1 MKRLIYLLLSLL
13 GLPLA
18 SCEPAGLVDAYG
30 PPYATFE
37 PKDRVAEDEVVPA
50 KSDVNGG
57 VNGDV
62 NAESLNAEE

>member
-30 PPYATFE
+30 TPYATFE
-37 PKDRVAEDEVVPA
+37 PKDRVAEEEVEPV
-50 KSDVNGG
+50 KSDI
-57 VNGDV
+57 GDDADV
-62 NAESLNAEE
+62 ESPDAE

>member
-30 PPYATFE
+30 TPYATFE
-37 PKDRVAEDEVVPA
+37 PKDRVAEEEVKPV
-50 KSDVNGG
+50 KSDI
-57 VNGDV
+57 GDDADV
-62 NAESLNAEE
+62 ESPDAE

>member
-30 PPYATFE
+30 TPYATFE
-37 PKDRVAEDEVVPA
+37 PKDRVAEEEVKPV
-50 KSDVNGG
+50 KSDI
-57 VNGDV
+57 GDDADV
-62 NAESLNAEE
+62 ESPNAE